1 LVEGVTGRYDA
12 AILAV
17 NHKDYVNLQE
27 DYFQSI
33 LHPSGIVADIKGVLR
48 GRFKSIKYWSL

>member
-1 LVEGVTGRYDA
+1 
-12 AILAV
+12 LAV
-17 NHKDYVNLQE
+17 NHKDYINLQE

-33 LHPSGIVADIKGVLR
+33 LHPTGIVADIKGVLR